1 MRGKKPILETQA
13 ALAFLD
19 QHKVSYILLTNGTG
33 TIEAARARALSDTLA
48 TPFSEH
54 QIFQSH
60 MPMQTWARN
69 ERFRYVMVAGGE
81 CD

>member
-1 MRGKKPILETQA
+1 MRGKKPILEAQA

-19 QHKVSYILLTNGTG
+19 KHKVSYILLTNGSG
-33 TIEAARARALSDTLA
+33 TTEAARARALSDTLA
-48 TPFSEH
+48 TPLSEH